1 MASLIAHVYIHNKL
15 IIRMLYHAVN
25 ITSTEAEFFAIRY
38 SINQAAHLQYVF
50 KIIVITDFI
59 YATRKIFDPSSHPL

>member
-1 MASLIAHVYIHNKL
+1 
-15 IIRMLYHAVN
+15 MLHHAVN
-25 ITSTEAEFFAIRY
+25 VTSTEAEFFAIRY
-38 SINQAAHLQYVF
+38 SINQAVHLQYVF